1 MSSPLSDAWGEFL
14 GGYPWDWFVTL
25 TFAGD
30 IKTFTAHNRCGTWLR
45 SLGKAAGHPIT
56 WFRGDECGN
65 KFGKFNMHLLIGN
78 VAHLHRFTWMRRW
91 EVRNG
96 WARIFEFN
104 PALGA
109 SYYVAKYVTKQFGE
123 WDLSDNIGASKI
135 QQPILPLIGQ
145 LGSPS
150 TEKIEQLQTVKE
162 FEERL
167 QSTPLQLSVGPHP
180 VLPPTFH
187 PATKQRSLGDYK
199 EPDLS
204 EVDLD
209 PIRASF
215 HLQTIR
221 RR

>member
-25 TFAGD
+25 TFVGD
-30 IKTFTAHNRCGTWLR
+30 VKTFTAHNRCNAWLR
-45 SLGKAAGHPIT
+45 SLEWATGHPIF

-65 KFGKFNMHLLIGN
+65 RFGKFHMHLLIGN
-78 VAHLHRFTWMRRW
+78 VAHLHRFTWMKRW
-91 EVRNG
+91 ELRNG

-123 WDLSDNIGASKI
+123 WDLSDNLDAFKI
-135 QQPILPLIGQ
+135 QQPILPLVGQ
-145 LGSPS
+145 VGSPS
-150 TEKIEQLQTVKE
+150 SEKTERQKVVKE
-162 FEERL
+162 FEDRIDPVQPKRVVNL
-167 QSTPLQLSVGPHP
+167 TRHAHIANLGTNQPPL
-180 VLPPTFH
+180 
-187 PATKQRSLGDYK
+187 ADYT

-209 PIRASF
+209 PIRADF
-215 HLQTIR
+215 QLQTKR
-221 RR
+221 KR